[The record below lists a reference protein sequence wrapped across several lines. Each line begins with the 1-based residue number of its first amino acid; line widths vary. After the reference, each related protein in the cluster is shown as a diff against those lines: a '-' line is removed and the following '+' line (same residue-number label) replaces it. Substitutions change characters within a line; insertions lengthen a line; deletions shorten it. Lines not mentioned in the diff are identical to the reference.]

1 MQVMGL
7 TALGIAAGML
17 TSTTTKD
24 EEKSIYR
31 SLEKGEGE
39 LRILYVTPEKIAKS
53 KRFVSKLEKCN
64 HAGRLSLVAIDEA
77 HCCSQWGHDFRPDY
91 KNLGILKKQFPK
103 VPMIALTVSCWRTSC
118 VVRILPVACLTSVV
132 LQNIYVFI
140 ECAVSPCLGTQDC
153 ADTMCTCFRDSLSS
167 DDNSIEVQGVG
178 VQGHGY

>member
-64 HAGRLSLVAIDEA
+64 HAGRLSLVAIDVGGFSLTIA
-77 HCCSQWGHDFRPDY
+77 SHVQSLATLQW
-91 KNLGILKKQFPK
+91 K
-103 VPMIALTVSCWRTSC
+103 VGAFFDLDP
-118 VVRILPVACLTSVV
+118 
-132 LQNIYVFI
+132 
-140 ECAVSPCLGTQDC
+140 
-153 ADTMCTCFRDSLSS
+153 
-167 DDNSIEVQGVG
+167 
-178 VQGHGY
+178 

>member
-64 HAGRLSLVAIDEA
+64 HAGRLSLVAIDV
-77 HCCSQWGHDFRPDY
+77 SGFS
-91 KNLGILKKQFPK
+91 LT
-103 VPMIALTVSCWRTSC
+103 IASHV
-118 VVRILPVACLTSVV
+118 
-132 LQNIYVFI
+132 Q
-140 ECAVSPCLGTQDC
+140 
-153 ADTMCTCFRDSLSS
+153 
-167 DDNSIEVQGVG
+167 SIATL
-178 VQGHGY
+178 